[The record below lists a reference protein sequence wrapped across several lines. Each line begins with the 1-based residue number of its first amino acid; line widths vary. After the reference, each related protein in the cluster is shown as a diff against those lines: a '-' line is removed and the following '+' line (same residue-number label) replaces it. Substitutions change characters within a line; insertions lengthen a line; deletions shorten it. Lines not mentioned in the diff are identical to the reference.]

1 MPYKKP
7 LSYIFPQKVFAKKS
21 TVSGD
26 LKVVISDG
34 KLVLNSSHANY
45 SYGSLQRILEKG
57 LKRIGKPAVKEMSS
71 VLLLGVAAGS
81 VIQSLYEKY
90 EFTGR
95 LKGIE
100 IDEKIISLA
109 NRYFGLSDYQ
119 QVKIVM
125 ADAQRFVQQTA
136 LTFDL
141 IIVDIFQDV
150 HMPDFLFQEEFTSHI
165 KQLLNINGYILFN
178 TMVTEESHKIRNQE
192 YLLKFP
198 QETFEI
204 ICLPMLER
212 DNEVILVK
220 KKKD

>member
-7 LSYIFPQKVFAKKS
+7 LSYIFPQKIFSKKS
-21 TVSGD
+21 KVSGE

-34 KLVLNSSHANY
+34 KLVLNTSNANY
-45 SYGSLQRILEKG
+45 SFGSLQRILEKG
-57 LKRIGKPAVKEMSS
+57 LKRIGKPAIKDMSS
-71 VLLLGVAAGS
+71 VLLLGVAGGS

-90 EFTGR
+90 EFAGR

-125 ADAQRFVQQTA
+125 DDAQHFVQQTV

-150 HMPDFLFQEEFTSHI
+150 QMPDFLFQEEFVSRL
-165 KQLLNINGYILFN
+165 KQLLNIEGYILFN
-178 TMVTEESHKIRNQE
+178 TMVTEDSHKIRNQE
-192 YLLKFP
+192 YLSKFP
-198 QETFEI
+198 LAIFDITR
-204 ICLPMLER
+204 LPMLER
-212 DNEVILVK
+212 DNEVILIK
-220 KKKD
+220 KK